1 MHAEAAGWNA
11 GLPNARPRG
20 LRACMRMRL
29 PALALALTPPW
40 LSGLDIGGSMT
51 IHAFGAYYG
60 LAASLMLSHRA
71 GGSAHPKNGAVYSSD
86 ITAMVGTVFLFIFWP
101 SFNGALASGA
111 RGAASPPMH

>member
-1 MHAEAAGWNA
+1 MQV
-11 GLPNARPRG
+11 
-20 LRACMRMRL
+20 
-29 PALALALTPPW
+29 

-111 RGAASPPMH
+111 RCAASPPMQ